1 MTATIASR
9 SSTRAIATGWRARP
23 SGGRFA
29 RRRSAARMMRQR
41 KLRVLMLMD
50 RDLMPPAD
58 AGSWSKDDLQAA
70 PWKMEYDVSATLHNL
85 HHEVRPL
92 GVHDDLNA
100 IRSAID
106 EFKPHVTFN
115 LLEGFRDFHGFD
127 QHVVSYLELIE
138 QPYTGCNPR
147 GMTLARDKAIT
158 KKILAYH
165 RIRVPAFAV
174 FPRKRPVTRPKKL
187 PFPLLVKSVNV
198 EGSIGIVQA
207 SIVKSDEQLR
217 ERVQLIHDQL
227 DTAAIAEQ
235 YVEGREIY
243 VGVMGNHRLRS
254 FPAWELL
261 FEKAPDDMPLI
272 ATNKAKFDLAYQKRW
287 GITTRAAAEG
297 GLVDGLAGTIDTLS
311 KRIYRLLGLTGYA
324 RLDYRL
330 TADNQLYL
338 LEANPNPQLG
348 YGEDFAESAEAAGFK
363 YDRLIQQIL
372 NLGLC
377 YSPLSLS

>member
-1 MTATIASR
+1 
-9 SSTRAIATGWRARP
+9 
-23 SGGRFA
+23 
-29 RRRSAARMMRQR
+29 MMRQR

-58 AGSWSKDDLQAA
+58 AGSRSRDDLQAA

-85 HHEVRPL
+85 RHEVRPL

-106 EFKPHVTFN
+106 EFQPHVTFN

-217 ERVQLIHDQL
+217 ERVQVIHDTL

-235 YVEGREIY
+235 FVEGREIY

-297 GLVDGLAGTIDTLS
+297 GLADGLADTIASLS

-330 TADNQLYL
+330 TSDNQLYL
-338 LEANPNPQLG
+338 LEANPNPQVG
-348 YGEDFAESAEAAGFK
+348 YGEDFAESAEAAGLK
-363 YDRLIQQIL
+363 YDQLIQQIL
-372 NLGLC
+372 NLGMC

>member
-1 MTATIASR
+1 MVKANE
-9 SSTRAIATGWRARP
+9 
-23 SGGRFA
+23 GRFA
-29 RRRSAARMMRQR
+29 RRRTMAATLR
-41 KLRVLMLMD
+41 KRTLRVLMLMD
-50 RDLMPPAD
+50 RDLVPPDDAD
-58 AGSWSKDDLQAA
+58 KLSGPDLKAA
-70 PWKMEYDVSATLHNL
+70 PWKMEYDVAASLHNL
-85 HHEVRPL
+85 GHEVRPL
-92 GVHDDLNA
+92 GVFDDLNA
-100 IRSAID
+100 IRATID
-106 EFKPHVTFN
+106 EFRPHVTFN

-147 GMTLARDKAIT
+147 GLTLARDKAIT

-174 FPRKRPVTRPKKL
+174 FPRKRPVTRPAKL

-207 SIVKSDEQLR
+207 SIVRNDEQLR

-235 YVEGREIY
+235 FVDGRELY

-297 GLVDGLAGTIDTLS
+297 GLPEGVEALIANTS
-311 KRIYRLLGLTGYA
+311 KRIYRILGLTGYA

-330 TADNQLYL
+330 NAEGHLYL

-348 YGEDFAESAEAAGFK
+348 YGEDFAESAEAAGVQ
-363 YDRLIQQIL
+363 YEPLIQQIVK
-372 NLGLC
+372 LGLS